1 MATNKTKAQLESEV
15 KDKSKEIRDL
25 KKSISNVEQQMEE
38 MRNMVSQFNQSAN
51 TTTSTNAKGKIDADE
66 EIAVISLT
74 PNMVY
79 LTTEG
84 MGQGEVF
91 EFEKY
96 GDIIDIPMGDLKAL
110 VSHNKSFFQQGV
122 VFIQNEAAV
131 KQLRLKKYYETILSD
146 DVLSNILEQPS
157 AKVIEIYKMASKA
170 QQENIVK
177 MITEKKYNHQ
187 SVDANVLKE
196 IGDLCGRN
204 LIDLENPMDITIE

>member
-1 MATNKTKAQLESEV
+1 MATNKTKAQLEDEV
-15 KDKSKEIRDL
+15 KNKSKEIRDL
-25 KKSISNVEQQMEE
+25 KKSITNVEQQMEE
-38 MRNMVSQFNQSAN
+38 MRNMMSQFNQSAN
-51 TTTSTNAKGKIDADE
+51 TTTTTNAKGKIDADE

-146 DVLSNILEQPS
+146 DVLSHILEQPS